1 MTLSELCIRRPVM
14 TVLLC
19 LAVVVTGIVLYP
31 TIPIAALP
39 SFNSPV
45 IQVTATLPGASPET
59 MAASVATQLEKQ
71 FATIPGVS
79 VISSSN
85 TLGNSSVTIEFN
97 SDRNI
102 DDAAVDVQA
111 ALFRAQRSLPIEM
124 TTPPSYRKVNPA
136 DAPVLL
142 LAINSPAM
150 SLADLNAFGDNLIS
164 PTLATLPGVA
174 QVQIFGQKRFAVRVR
189 AHPDALA
196 ARGLTL
202 DELATALN
210 RANANTPVGTLDSAR
225 QTLTIQANRQLTS
238 ADAFRNII
246 VASQPSGA
254 LVRLSDVAEVEDSVE
269 TIKTGSWLN
278 NERSIVL
285 AVLRQPDANTVAVV
299 DAIHAALPRLIQQ
312 MPGSINVSVVNDRSR
327 SIRESIHDVQFTLA
341 LTVALVV
348 MVIFLFLRRAAA
360 TLIPTV
366 SLPISLIGTVALM
379 KAFGYSLDNVSL
391 LAITLAVGL
400 VVDDAIVMLENIV
413 RHIED
418 GVAPLKAALVGSRE
432 MGFTILSISI
442 SLVAVFIPIFFMP
455 GVIGLLFHEFA
466 AVVSLSI
473 LVSALVSLTLIPML
487 CARFLSAENVPV
499 DESHHAYG
507 DHPPGQ
513 PAQPAVAQRQTFGMR
528 STQWFE
534 NLFEFTL
541 HRYARGLDWCL
552 AHRRTVLVAAGLTFV
567 LTAVLFVAIPK
578 GFFPEEDIGQIR
590 VNAEG
595 PQDIS
600 FDAMSERLRD
610 AAERMRANPAV
621 KSIVVAIGGG
631 PSPAI
636 NTGRMFVELKP
647 RGERAAMPR
656 VIESLRRDVAGVP
669 GLAVYFSP
677 VQNLQLGGRQSKS
690 RYQYTLQSV
699 KAGQLQDY
707 SDQLMAKMRA
717 DTLFRDVTSDS
728 QQSGLEAHLSIDRD
742 KANALG
748 VQMQDVRTAL
758 YSAFG
763 ERQVSTIYT
772 PIDNYYVILQA
783 ADADRTDESAFAK
796 LYVRSKTGQM
806 VPVSAFATTE
816 RRVGPIAV
824 NHQGQLPSV
833 TVSFNLAPGAALGDA
848 SARIDRYKQ
857 EIAMPTSIFT
867 SWGGD
872 AAVFQS
878 SQATQ
883 IVLLVAAIAVIYTLL
898 GVLYES
904 YIHPLTILA
913 GLPSAAVGALL
924 TLFVFNVELSL
935 IAVIGV
941 LMLIGIVKKN
951 AIMMIDFALAA
962 QREQGMTPA
971 RAIRQACLLRFRPIM
986 MTTFAAVMGALP
998 LALGLGAGAEL
1009 RQPLGLAVVGGLL
1022 FSQVITL
1029 FITPVIYLALDR
1041 FSGTGPLQIDAQGN
1055 KLPEKVPGEAVRQH

>member
-85 TLGNSSVTIEFN
+85 TLGNSSITIEFN
-97 SDRNI
+97 NDRDI

-124 TTPPSYRKVNPA
+124 TVPPSYRKVNPA

-246 VASQPSGA
+246 VASQPNGA
-254 LVRLSDVAEVEDSVE
+254 LVRLSDVAEIEDSVE

-299 DAIHAALPRLIQQ
+299 DAIKAALPRLIAQ
-312 MPGSINVSVVNDRSR
+312 MPGSVNVAVVNDRSN

-413 RHIED
+413 RHIEE
-418 GVAPLKAALVGSRE
+418 GVAPLKAALAGSRE

-466 AVVSLSI
+466 AVVSLAI

-507 DHPPGQ
+507 DHA
-513 PAQPAVAQRQTFGMR
+513 PAQPAIAQKQTFGMR

-552 AHRRTVLVAAGLTFV
+552 AHRRTVLAVAGLTFV
-567 LTAVLFVAIPK
+567 LTAVLFVTIPK
-578 GFFPEEDIGQIR
+578 GFFPEEDIGQIQ

-600 FDAMSERLRD
+600 FDAMAARLRD

-621 KSIVVAIGGG
+621 RSVVVSIGGG

-636 NTGRMFVELKP
+636 NTGRMFIELKP
-647 RGERAAMPR
+647 LGERAKMPA
-656 VIESLRRDVAGVP
+656 VVESLRKDVSGIP

-677 VQNLQLGGRQSKS
+677 VQNLRLGGRQSKS

-699 KAGQLQDY
+699 KAGQLQDS
-707 SDQLMAKMRA
+707 SDKLMAKMRA
-717 DTLFRDVTSDS
+717 DPIFRDVTSDS
-728 QQSGLEAHLSIDRD
+728 QQSGLEAQLSIDRD

-783 ADADRTDESAFAK
+783 ADVDRTDESAFSK

-806 VPVSAFATTE
+806 VPISAFATTE

-848 SARIDRYKQ
+848 SARIDRYRQ
-857 EIAMPTSIFT
+857 EIAMPSSIFT

-924 TLFVFNVELSL
+924 TLFVFNMELSL

-962 QREQGMTPA
+962 QREQGMPPA
-971 RAIRQACLLRFRPIM
+971 KAIRQACLLRFRPIM

-1041 FSGTGPLQIDAQGN
+1041 FSGTGPLQIDAEGN
-1055 KLPEKVPGEAVRQH
+1055 KLPDKAPGETVHQR

>member
-14 TVLLC
+14 TILLC
-19 LAVVVTGIVLYP
+19 LAVIVTGIALYP

-85 TLGNSSVTIEFN
+85 TLGNSSITIEFN
-97 SDRNI
+97 NDRDI
-102 DDAAVDVQA
+102 DAAAVDVQA
-111 ALFRAQRSLPIEM
+111 ALFRAQRALPIEM
-124 TTPPSYRKVNPA
+124 TVPPSYRKVNPA

-150 SLADLNAFGDNLIS
+150 SLAELNAFGDNLIS
-164 PTLATLPGVA
+164 PSLATLPGVA
-174 QVQIFGQKRFAVRVR
+174 QVQVFGQKRFAVRVR

-210 RANANTPVGTLDSAR
+210 RANANTPVGTLDGAR
-225 QTLTIQANRQLTS
+225 QTLTIQANRQLAS

-254 LVRLSDVAEVEDSVE
+254 LVRLSDVADVEDSVE

-299 DAIHAALPRLIQQ
+299 DAIKNALPRLIQQ
-312 MPGSINVSVVNDRSR
+312 MPDSVNVAVVNDRSQ

-341 LTVALVV
+341 LTVGLVV

-413 RHIED
+413 RHIEE
-418 GVAPLKAALVGSRE
+418 GVPPLKAALVGSRE

-466 AVVSLSI
+466 AVVSLAI

-487 CARFLSAENVPV
+487 CARFLSAENVPI
-499 DESHHAYG
+499 DESQHAYG
-507 DHPPGQ
+507 DHTGASHA
-513 PAQPAVAQRQTFGMR
+513 PAIVQKQTIGLR

-552 AHRRTVLVAAGLTFV
+552 AHRKSVLAVAGLTFV
-567 LTAVLFVAIPK
+567 LTAVLFVIIPK
-578 GFFPEEDIGQIR
+578 GFFPEEDIGQIQ

-600 FDAMSERLRD
+600 FDAMADRLRD
-610 AAERMRANPAV
+610 AAERMRKNPAV
-621 KSIVVAIGGG
+621 RSIVISIGGG

-647 RGERAAMPR
+647 LGERPKMAK
-656 VIESLRRDVAGVP
+656 VVESLRKDVSGIA

-677 VQNLQLGGRQSKS
+677 VQNLRLGGRQSKS

-699 KAGQLQDY
+699 KAGQLQEY
-707 SDQLMAKMRA
+707 SDKLMGKMRT
-717 DTLFRDVTSDS
+717 DPLFRDVTSDS
-728 QQSGLEAHLSIDRD
+728 QQSGLEAQLSIDRD

-748 VQMQDVRTAL
+748 VQIQDVRQAL

-783 ADADRTDESAFAK
+783 ADIDRADETAFSK
-796 LYVRSKTGQM
+796 IYVRSKTGQM
-806 VPVSAFATTE
+806 VPISAFATTE

-833 TVSFNLAPGAALGDA
+833 TVSFNLAPGAALGAASTKIDA
-848 SARIDRYKQ
+848 YKQ
-857 EIAMPTSIFT
+857 EIAMPTAIFT

-883 IVLLVAAIAVIYTLL
+883 VLLLVAALAVIYTLL

-924 TLFVFNVELSL
+924 TLFIFNVELSL
-935 IAVIGV
+935 IATIGV

-962 QREQGMTPA
+962 QREQGMAPA
-971 RAIRQACLLRFRPIM
+971 HAIRQACLLRFRPIM

-1041 FSGTGPLQIDAQGN
+1041 FSGTGPLQIDEQGN
-1055 KLPEKVPGEAVRQH
+1055 RLPALVGGEAAH

>member
-19 LAVVVTGIVLYP
+19 LAVIVTGIVLYP

-85 TLGNSSVTIEFN
+85 TLGNSSITIEFN
-97 SDRNI
+97 SDRDI

-124 TTPPSYRKVNPA
+124 TVPPSYRKVNPA

-150 SLADLNAFGDNLIS
+150 SLSELNAFGDNLIS

-174 QVQIFGQKRFAVRVR
+174 QVQVYGQKRFAVRVR

-202 DELATALN
+202 DELASALN

-225 QTLTIQANRQLTS
+225 QTLTIQANRQLTN

-246 VASQPSGA
+246 VASQPNGA

-299 DAIHAALPRLIQQ
+299 DAIKAALPRLVQQ
-312 MPGSINVSVVNDRSR
+312 MPGSVNVAVVNDRSN

-348 MVIFLFLRRAAA
+348 LVIFLFLRRAAA

-413 RHIED
+413 RHIEE
-418 GVAPLKAALVGSRE
+418 GVPPLKAALVGSRE
-432 MGFTILSISI
+432 MGFTIMSISI

-487 CARFLSAENVPV
+487 CARFLSAENVPP
-499 DESHHAYG
+499 DESQHAYG
-507 DHPPGQ
+507 DHTPGQ
-513 PAQPAVAQRQTFGMR
+513 PAIVQKQTLGMR

-621 KSIVVAIGGG
+621 KSIVVAVGGG

-647 RGERAAMPR
+647 RGERDAMPK
-656 VIESLRRDVAGVP
+656 VIESLRRDVAGVA
-669 GLAVYFSP
+669 GLAVYFAP

-699 KAGQLQDY
+699 KAGQLQES
-707 SDQLMAKMRA
+707 SDKLMARMRA
-717 DTLFRDVTSDS
+717 DSLFRDVTSDS
-728 QQSGLEAHLSIDRD
+728 QQSGLEAHLTIDRD

-748 VQMQDVRTAL
+748 IQMQDVRTAL
-758 YSAFG
+758 YTAFG

-783 ADADRTDESAFAK
+783 ADVDRADETAFAK

-806 VPVSAFATTE
+806 VPLSAFATTE

-833 TVSFNLAPGAALGDA
+833 TVSFNLAPGAALGEA

-924 TLFVFNVELSL
+924 TLFIFNVELSL

-1029 FITPVIYLALDR
+1029 FITPVIYLALDK
-1041 FSGTGPLQIDAQGN
+1041 FSGTGPLQIDSEGN
-1055 KLPEKVPGEAVRQH
+1055 KLPEKVPGETVRQH